1 MLCFSFTP
9 IPPTR
14 SRLRAPDKLGWPN
27 IGNTCSATNQA
38 EIKGS
43 LKRGGHRVLL
53 LVTRLG
59 SGLLIAI
66 GWCAFCAFSWLNSH
80 ILSAQMAD
88 ILLVEDKDSLRRVL
102 RLTLENAGYSVT
114 EAGDAH
120 SALNEIATTRHRLVL
135 TDLRMPNGSG
145 LDVLRSARAADMDVP
160 VIVMTAFGSIDEA
173 VQAMKDGAH
182 DFLQKPVDSNHL
194 LLLVE
199 RALEEARLRTE
210 NVLLREEW
218 SRRYGFPRIIGESE
232 TLKRAVGETQRVAQT
247 EATVLLLGE
256 SGTGKELFARAVHHL
271 SPRRDN
277 AFVAINCAAIPE
289 TLIENELF
297 GHERGAFTGASDRR
311 QGKFELASG
320 GTVFLDEIGELPLGV
335 QGKLLRAIEEKVVDR
350 IGGRAPVAVDVRVV
364 AATNKDLRAAVDNGQ
379 FRGDLFFRLAVFP
392 IEVPPL
398 RDRGDDI
405 VLLAQHFASE
415 IGRELRGREAQLS
428 PEAIEAVKQH
438 HWPGN
443 VRELENAIERACIL
457 SDTLVLEPADLGLG
471 PSTHATESLSKLD
484 LSGTLSEV
492 AHRAL
497 RVVERR
503 KILGA
508 LEANSGNKSKTAE
521 DLGVSYKTL
530 LNKIKEYAL

>member
-1 MLCFSFTP
+1 
-9 IPPTR
+9 
-14 SRLRAPDKLGWPN
+14 
-27 IGNTCSATNQA
+27 
-38 EIKGS
+38 
-43 LKRGGHRVLL
+43 
-53 LVTRLG
+53 
-59 SGLLIAI
+59 
-66 GWCAFCAFSWLNSH
+66 
-80 ILSAQMAD
+80 MAD

-102 RLTLENAGYSVT
+102 RLTLENAGYSVA
-114 EAGDAH
+114 EAVDARA
-120 SALNEIATTRHRLVL
+120 ALNEIATSRHRLVL

-145 LDVLRSARAADMDVP
+145 LDVLRSARAADADVP

-199 RALEEARLRTE
+199 RALEQARLRTE

-218 SRRYGFPRIIGESE
+218 SRRYGFPRILGESE

-271 SPRRDN
+271 SARRDN
-277 AFVAINCAAIPE
+277 PFVAINCAAIPE

-297 GHERGAFTGASDRR
+297 GHERGAFTGATDRR

-320 GTVFLDEIGELPLGV
+320 GTVFLDEIGELPLAV

-350 IGGRAPVAVDVRVV
+350 IGGSAPVAVDVRVV
-364 AATNKDLRAAVDNGQ
+364 AATNKDLKAAVDNGQ

-405 VLLAQHFASE
+405 ILLAQHFAAE
-415 IGRELRGREAQLS
+415 IGRELRGRDAQLS
-428 PEAIEAVKQH
+428 SGAVDALKQH

-457 SDTLVLEPADLGLG
+457 SDSLILEPADLGLG
-471 PSTHATESLSKLD
+471 PSATHESESLEQLD

-497 RVVERR
+497 RIVERR
-503 KILGA
+503 KIVRA
-508 LEANSGNKSKTAE
+508 LEANHGNKSKTAE

>member
-1 MLCFSFTP
+1 
-9 IPPTR
+9 
-14 SRLRAPDKLGWPN
+14 
-27 IGNTCSATNQA
+27 
-38 EIKGS
+38 
-43 LKRGGHRVLL
+43 V
-53 LVTRLG
+53 
-59 SGLLIAI
+59 
-66 GWCAFCAFSWLNSH
+66 
-80 ILSAQMAD
+80 AD

-102 RLTLENAGYSVT
+102 RLTLENAGYSVA
-114 EAGDAH
+114 EAIDARA
-120 SALNEIATTRHRLVL
+120 ALNEIATSRHRLVL

-145 LDVLRSARAADMDVP
+145 LDVLRSARAADADVP

-199 RALEEARLRTE
+199 RALEQARLRTE
-210 NVLLREEW
+210 NILLREEW
-218 SRRYGFPRIIGESE
+218 SRRYGFPRILGESE

-271 SPRRDN
+271 SARRDN
-277 AFVAINCAAIPE
+277 PFVAINCAAIPE

-297 GHERGAFTGASDRR
+297 GHERGAFTGATDRR

-320 GTVFLDEIGELPLGV
+320 GTVFLDEIGELPLAV

-350 IGGRAPVAVDVRVV
+350 IGGSAPVAVDVRVV
-364 AATNKDLRAAVDNGQ
+364 AATNKDLKAAVDNGQ

-405 VLLAQHFASE
+405 IVLAQHFAAE

-428 PEAIEAVKQH
+428 SGAVDALKQH

-457 SDTLVLEPADLGLG
+457 SDSLILEPADLGLG
-471 PSTHATESLSKLD
+471 PSATQESESLEQLD

-497 RVVERR
+497 RIVERR
-503 KILGA
+503 KIVRA
-508 LEANSGNKSKTAE
+508 LEANHGNKSKTAE

>member
-1 MLCFSFTP
+1 
-9 IPPTR
+9 
-14 SRLRAPDKLGWPN
+14 
-27 IGNTCSATNQA
+27 
-38 EIKGS
+38 
-43 LKRGGHRVLL
+43 V
-53 LVTRLG
+53 
-59 SGLLIAI
+59 
-66 GWCAFCAFSWLNSH
+66 
-80 ILSAQMAD
+80 AD

-102 RLTLENAGYSVT
+102 RLTLENAGYTVA
-114 EAGDAH
+114 EAIDARA
-120 SALNEIATTRHRLVL
+120 ALNEIANSRHRLVL

-145 LDVLRSARAADMDVP
+145 LDVLRAARAADADVP

-199 RALEEARLRTE
+199 RALEQARLRTE

-218 SRRYGFPRIIGESE
+218 ARRYGFPRILGESE
-232 TLKRAVGETQRVAQT
+232 SLKRAVAETQRVAQT

-271 SPRRDN
+271 SARRDHP
-277 AFVAINCAAIPE
+277 FVAINCAAIPE

-335 QGKLLRAIEEKVVDR
+335 QGKLLRAIEEKMIDR
-350 IGGRAPVAVDVRVV
+350 IGGRAPLAVDVRVV
-364 AATNKDLRAAVDNGQ
+364 AATNKDLKTAVEQGQ
-379 FRGDLFFRLAVFP
+379 FRGDLYFRLAVFP

-398 RDRGDDI
+398 RERGED
-405 VLLAQHFASE
+405 VTLLARHFAAE
-415 IGRELRGREAQLS
+415 IGRELRGREAELNDDAVA
-428 PEAIEAVKQH
+428 AIRRHQ
-438 HWPGN
+438 WPGN
-443 VRELENAIERACIL
+443 VRELENAIERACII
-457 SDTLVLEPADLGLG
+457 SDTLVLEPGDLGFETS
-471 PSTHATESLSKLD
+471 PTEAGERLEQLD

-497 RVVERR
+497 RIVERK
-503 KILGA
+503 KIARA
-508 LEANSGNKSKTAE
+508 LEANLGNKSKTAE

>member
-1 MLCFSFTP
+1 
-9 IPPTR
+9 
-14 SRLRAPDKLGWPN
+14 
-27 IGNTCSATNQA
+27 
-38 EIKGS
+38 
-43 LKRGGHRVLL
+43 
-53 LVTRLG
+53 
-59 SGLLIAI
+59 
-66 GWCAFCAFSWLNSH
+66 
-80 ILSAQMAD
+80 MAD

-102 RLTLENAGYSVT
+102 RLTLENAGYSVA
-114 EAGDAH
+114 EAADARE
-120 SALNEIATTRHRLVL
+120 ALNEIATSRHRLVL

-145 LDVLRSARAADMDVP
+145 LDVLRSARAADADVP

-199 RALEEARLRTE
+199 RALEQARLRTE

-271 SPRRDN
+271 SGRRDN

-335 QGKLLRAIEEKVVDR
+335 QGKLLRAIEEKMIDR
-350 IGGRAPVAVDVRVV
+350 IGGSAPVAVDVRVV
-364 AATNKDLRAAVDNGQ
+364 AATNKDLKAAVDNGQ

-415 IGRELRGREAQLS
+415 IGQELRGREAQLS
-428 PEAIEAVKQH
+428 SGAIEAIKQH

-457 SDTLVLEPADLGLG
+457 SDSLVLEPRDLGLG
-471 PSTHATESLSKLD
+471 TSATHEMESLDELD

-497 RVVERR
+497 RVVERK
-503 KILGA
+503 KILRA
-508 LEANSGNKSKTAE
+508 LEANLGNKSKTAE